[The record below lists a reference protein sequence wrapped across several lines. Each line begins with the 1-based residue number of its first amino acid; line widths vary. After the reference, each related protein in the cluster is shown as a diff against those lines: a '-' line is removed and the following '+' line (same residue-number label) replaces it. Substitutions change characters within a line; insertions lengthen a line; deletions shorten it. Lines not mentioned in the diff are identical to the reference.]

1 MEEISMKAR
10 LTNPAYLIP
19 EAMDAIKILI
29 GATHK
34 GSVSPKT
41 LSLIHQRI
49 SQINGC
55 GVCIDGGWRQA
66 QKSGETHERLY
77 AVAAW
82 RDTPYFSEAERAAL
96 ALAEAVTR
104 IADKTN
110 PVPDEIWNEA
120 AKHYDERSLATLVL
134 HISVV
139 NVFNRINVATGQIA
153 SGEWKS

>member
-1 MEEISMKAR
+1 MKAR
-10 LTNPAYLIP
+10 MTNPAYIIP
-19 EAMDAIKILI
+19 EAMDAIKKLI
-29 GATHK
+29 GVTHT
-34 GSVSPKT
+34 GNVSPKT
-41 LSLIHQRI
+41 LALVHLRI

-82 RDTPYFSEAERAAL
+82 RDTPYFSDAERAAL
-96 ALAEAVTR
+96 ALAESATR
-104 IADKTN
+104 IADRSN

-120 AKHYDERSLATLVL
+120 ARHFDERGLATLIL

-139 NVFNRINVATGQIA
+139 NVFNRINVATGQVA
-153 SGEWKS
+153 SGEWKA